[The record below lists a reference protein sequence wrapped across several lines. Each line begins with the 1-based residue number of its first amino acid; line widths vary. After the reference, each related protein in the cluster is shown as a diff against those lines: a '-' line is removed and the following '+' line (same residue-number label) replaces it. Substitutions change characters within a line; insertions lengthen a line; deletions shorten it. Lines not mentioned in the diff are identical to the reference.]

1 MTDDRQSQIDTTIEK
16 FNFHKVLVAMQAL
29 DWRWVNGYDTN
40 GTSKSKSVPTI
51 TRLKSVAEKLLSES
65 INSKIVCS
73 GGLEARYYPSVDGDS
88 EWFELRFILEES
100 DSLEDY

>member
-51 TRLKSVAEKLLSES
+51 TRLKGVAEKLLSES

-73 GGLEARYYPSVDGDS
+73 GGLEARYYPSVDGDP

>member
-29 DWRWVNGYDTN
+29 DWKWVNSHDKKGIST
-40 GTSKSKSVPTI
+40 SKSVPTI
-51 TRLKSVAEKLLSES
+51 VRLKSVAEKLLSES

-73 GGLEARYYPSVDGDS
+73 GGLEARYYPSVDGDP
-88 EWFELRFILEES
+88 EWFELRFVLEES